1 MSYFEIFMI
10 GIGLSMDAFAA
21 AVCKGLSMR
30 KASFKN
36 IFIIALFFGGF
47 QGMMPVAGYFL
58 GIQFQ
63 DYIVSFDHWV
73 AFVLLLFIGG
83 KMVLDV
89 IKGEDDEET
98 NGIVDRLDIKEIF
111 ILAIATSIDA
121 LAVGISMAFLHVN
134 IFGAAGTIAATTFV
148 LSAIG
153 VLIGKKFGAQYKD
166 KATLSGGI
174 ILIAIGVK
182 ILVEHLG
189 MIG

>member
-89 IKGEDDEET
+89 IKGEDEEET
-98 NGIVDRLDIKEIF
+98 NAIVDRLDIKEIF

>member
-30 KASFKN
+30 KAGFKN

-47 QGMMPVAGYFL
+47 QGLMPVAGYFL

-73 AFVLLLFIGG
+73 AFALLLFIGG

-89 IKGEDDEET
+89 IKGEDEEET
-98 NGIVDRLDIKEIF
+98 NAIVDRLDIKEIF

-121 LAVGISMAFLHVN
+121 LAIGISMAFLHVN

-153 VLIGKKFGAQYKD
+153 VLIGQKFCAQYKD
-166 KATLSGGI
+166 KATLAGGI